1 MKGFH
6 TGQNRDYSMNN
17 LHKRRLGCNANL
29 CLLPLF
35 AWAASQPL
43 RSHPRVV
50 TSLSTRFGLS
60 PSLALAVAELAG
72 FSTEVHH
79 A

>member
-1 MKGFH
+1 
-6 TGQNRDYSMNN
+6 MNI
-17 LHKRRLGCNANL
+17 LHKRRLRRNANR

-43 RSHPRVV
+43 RSHSRVV
-50 TSLSTRFGLS
+50 NSLSTRFRLS
-60 PSLALAVAELAG
+60 PALALTVAELAG
-72 FSTEVHH
+72 FSTEAHN

>member
-1 MKGFH
+1 M
-6 TGQNRDYSMNN
+6 NRI
-17 LHKRRLGCNANL
+17 HKLRSRGNENL

-50 TSLSTRFGLS
+50 KSLSTRFGLS
-60 PSLALAVAELAG
+60 PALALTVAELAG
-72 FSTEVHH
+72 FSTEAHN

>member
-1 MKGFH
+1 
-6 TGQNRDYSMNN
+6 MNS
-17 LHKRRLGCNANL
+17 LHKRRFRRNEDL

-43 RSHPRVV
+43 CSRSRVV
-50 TSLSTRFGLS
+50 KSLSTRFGLS
-60 PSLALAVAELAG
+60 PSLALIVAELAG
-72 FSTEVHH
+72 FSTETHN